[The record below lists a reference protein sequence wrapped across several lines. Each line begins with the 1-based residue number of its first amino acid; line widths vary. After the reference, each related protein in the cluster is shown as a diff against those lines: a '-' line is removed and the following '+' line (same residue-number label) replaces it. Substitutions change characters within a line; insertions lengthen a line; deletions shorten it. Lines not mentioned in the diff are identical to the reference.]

1 VDAPVATRRAV
12 PRGLAIWVGGVS
24 FGLLVLSLVPLF
36 AMRGVPVP
44 EGAQSWS
51 LANVANTIEAL
62 GVCVLGILIGVRRPT
77 NRVGW
82 VFLVAGA
89 ALAILN
95 LSQDY
100 APYAL
105 VGGHGPGW
113 LGKAAAFLGGA
124 VWPIPVSMLILLLLW
139 FPTGEY
145 PSARW
150 RPVGISVL
158 VLGSVFVVAGAI
170 IQLAIWNDPFT
181 SADASTLPEP
191 ARFAFTALSTVAFI
205 GLPVLLVLAL
215 VSVIVRYRR
224 SRGDERLQLKWFAF
238 AAVFVVIT
246 FVFNTGDN
254 PVWGLLSA
262 LALLGLWVAIGI
274 AMLRYRL
281 YDIDVVIRKTL
292 VGGVLVAFVTVVYA
306 VIVAGIGALGSSVG
320 LLDRGP
326 LIALATAVV
335 AIAAQP
341 VLRRARHLADRLV
354 YGDRA
359 TPYEVLS
366 EFSERMGETYSTDE
380 VPQRM
385 ARILAEGT
393 GATAATVWLH
403 VGGRLRPAATWPAD
417 VPQPDPVPVPSGDAE
432 PSVGDAR
439 TFAVRHAGELL
450 GALSVSMPPD
460 EPMSAVQERLG
471 TDLAAQA
478 GLVLRNVRLIE
489 ELRASRQRL
498 VVAQDEERRKLER
511 NLHDGAQQQLVALA
525 VKERLAANLVERDP
539 AGARSLLEEIQT
551 ETTDALETLRDLA
564 RGIYPPLLAD
574 GGLRPALEAQA
585 RKAPLPV
592 EVETDG
598 IGRYPREVEAAVY
611 FACLEA
617 LQNVSKY
624 AEADRA
630 WVAIG
635 TDDGELVF
643 RVRDDGRGFDPAS
656 TNLGTGIQG
665 IDDRLAALGGRLRI
679 DSSPGAGAVIEGR
692 LPVANGRE
700 G

>member
-1 VDAPVATRRAV
+1 
-12 PRGLAIWVGGVS
+12 
-24 FGLLVLSLVPLF
+24 
-36 AMRGVPVP
+36 MRGVPVP
-44 EGAQSWS
+44 DGAQAWNV
-51 LANVANTIEAL
+51 ANVANTIEAL
-62 GVCVLGILIGVRRPT
+62 GVCALGILIGVRRPT

-105 VGGHGPGW
+105 VGGHGPAW
-113 LGKAAAFLGGA
+113 VGKAAAFVGGA
-124 VWPIPVSMLILLLLW
+124 VWPVPISMLILLLLL
-139 FPTGEY
+139 FPTGEF
-145 PSARW
+145 PSPRW
-150 RPVGISVL
+150 RPVGIVVL
-158 VLGSVFVVAGAI
+158 VLAGVFVVASSI
-170 IQLAIWNDPFT
+170 IQLSVWNDPFT
-181 SADASTLPEP
+181 NTDASSLTGIAKPI
-191 ARFAFTALSTVAFI
+191 FQALSGVAFL
-205 GLPVLLVLAL
+205 GLPVLLVVAL
-215 VSVIVRYRR
+215 ISVIVRYRR

-238 AAVFVVIT
+238 AAFFVVVT
-246 FVFNTGDN
+246 FVFNTSN
-254 PVWGLLSA
+254 NTVWNLLSA

-320 LLDRGP
+320 ALDRGP
-326 LIALATAVV
+326 LIAIATAIV

-341 VLRRARHLADRLV
+341 VLRRARHFANRLV

-417 VPQPDPVPVPSGDAE
+417 VPQPDPVPAPADDAE

-450 GALSVSMPPD
+450 GALSVSMPPE
-460 EPMSAVQERLG
+460 EPMSSAQERLG

-498 VVAQDEERRKLER
+498 VVAQDEERRRLER

-539 AGARSLLEEIQT
+539 AGARSLLERSRPRRPT
-551 ETTDALETLRDLA
+551 PSRRSATSRAGSTRRCSPTGAC
-564 RGIYPPLLAD
+564 
-574 GGLRPALEAQA
+574 RPALEAQA

-624 AEADRA
+624 AAADRA

-635 TDDGELVF
+635 TEDGELVF

-665 IDDRLAALGGRLRI
+665 IDDRLAALGGRLHI
-679 DSSPGAGAVIEGR
+679 DSSLGAGATIEGR
-692 LPVANGRE
+692 LPVAADGRAKGEE

>member
-1 VDAPVATRRAV
+1 M
-12 PRGLAIWVGGVS
+12 GGVS
-24 FGLLVLSLVPLF
+24 SVVLVLSLVPLF

-44 EGAQSWS
+44 EGAQAWNV
-51 LANVANTIEAL
+51 ANVANTIEAL
-62 GVCVLGILIGVRRPT
+62 GVCALGILIGVRRPT

-89 ALAILN
+89 SLAILN

-105 VGGHGPGW
+105 VGGHGPAWAGQ
-113 LGKAAAFLGGA
+113 LAALVTG
-124 VWPIPVSMLILLLLW
+124 VIWPIPIAMLIFLLLL
-139 FPTGEY
+139 FPTGEL
-145 PSARW
+145 PSSRW
-150 RPVGISVL
+150 RPVAILVL
-158 VLGSVFVVAGAI
+158 VLAGVFIVASSI

-181 SADASTLPEP
+181 NADASTLREP
-191 ARFAFTALSTVAFI
+191 AKFVYVYLSGVAFL
-205 GLPVLLVLAL
+205 GLPVLLVVAL
-215 VSVIVRYRR
+215 ISVIVRYRR

-238 AAVFVVIT
+238 AAAFVVVT
-246 FVFNTGDN
+246 FVVSGSGNAFWN
-254 PVWGLLSA
+254 LLSA

-292 VGGVLVAFVTVVYA
+292 VGGVLVAFVTIVYA

-320 LLDRGP
+320 ALDRGP
-326 LIALATAVV
+326 LVAIATAIV

-341 VLRRARHLADRLV
+341 VLRRARHLANRLV

-380 VPQRM
+380 VPLRM

-393 GATAATVWLH
+393 GASAATVWLH

-417 VPQPDPVPVPSGDAE
+417 APEPDPVPVSAGDAE

-450 GALSVSMPPD
+450 GALSVSMPPE
-460 EPMSAVQERLG
+460 EPMSSAQERLG

-498 VVAQDEERRKLER
+498 VVAQDEERRRLER

-525 VKERLAANLVERDP
+525 VKERLAANIVERDP

-585 RKAPLPV
+585 RKAALPV

-617 LQNVSKY
+617 LQNVAKY

-635 TDDGELVF
+635 TEDGELVF

-679 DSSPGAGAVIEGR
+679 DSSPGAGATIEGR
-692 LPVANGRE
+692 LPVAKEAPKERP
-700 G
+700 

>member
-1 VDAPVATRRAV
+1 M

-24 FGLLVLSLVPLF
+24 SVVLVGSLVPLF

-44 EGAQSWS
+44 EGAQAWNV
-51 LANVANTIEAL
+51 ANVANTIEAL
-62 GVCVLGILIGVRRPT
+62 GVCALGILIGVRRPT

-89 ALAILN
+89 SLAILT
-95 LSQDY
+95 LSQNY

-105 VGGHGPGW
+105 VGGHGPAW
-113 LGKAAAFLGGA
+113 AGKLAAFVTGMI
-124 VWPIPVSMLILLLLW
+124 WPVPIAMLIFLLLL
-139 FPTGEY
+139 FPTGEL
-145 PSARW
+145 PSPRW
-150 RPVGISVL
+150 RPVAILVL
-158 VLGSVFVVAGAI
+158 VLAGVFIVASSI

-181 SADASTLPEP
+181 NADASTLEEP
-191 ARFAFTALSTVAFI
+191 ARFVYVYLSGVAFF
-205 GLPVLLVLAL
+205 GLPVLLVVAL
-215 VSVIVRYRR
+215 ISVIVRYRR

-238 AAVFVVIT
+238 AAVFVVVT
-246 FVFNTGDN
+246 FVVSGSGNA
-254 PVWGLLSA
+254 VWNLLSA

-292 VGGVLVAFVTVVYA
+292 VGGVLVAFVTIVYA

-320 LLDRGP
+320 ALDRGP

-341 VLRRARHLADRLV
+341 VLRRARHFANRLV

-393 GATAATVWLH
+393 GSHAATVWLH
-403 VGGRLRPAATWPAD
+403 VGDRLRPAATWPAD
-417 VPQPDPVPVPSGDAE
+417 APQPDPVPVAAGDPE
-432 PSVGDAR
+432 PSVGDTR

-460 EPMSAVQERLG
+460 EPMSAAQERLG

-498 VVAQDEERRKLER
+498 VVAQDEERRRLER

-585 RKAPLPV
+585 RKAPMPV

-635 TDDGELVF
+635 SEDGELVF

-656 TNLGTGIQG
+656 TNMGTGIQG

-679 DSSPGAGAVIEGR
+679 DSSPGSGATIEGR
-692 LPVANGRE
+692 LPVADDKE